1 MTDETEQTPSPRP
14 ANAAPGKL
22 LSPAARRALEEAEAR
37 REARRLL
44 ENTDLPP
51 ERDGPKG
58 EEPTR
63 YGDWERGGI
72 AYDF

>member
-1 MTDETEQTPSPRP
+1 MSDDLPQPLE
-14 ANAAPGKL
+14 NAAPGKR
-22 LSPAARRALEEAEAR
+22 LSEPAKRALREAAARRKADAERTQRPA
-37 REARRLL
+37 EQG
-44 ENTDLPP
+44 
-51 ERDGPKG
+51 GPRG

>member
-1 MTDETEQTPSPRP
+1 MTNDTLP
-14 ANAAPGKL
+14 NAAPGKL
-22 LSPAARRALEEAEAR
+22 LSPAAKRALAEAA
-37 REARRLL
+37 ARKKKAQAAQSNRPD
-44 ENTDLPP
+44 ETN
-51 ERDGPKG
+51 GPKG